1 MAAAFR
7 LPRTRQG
14 AATLALAASS
24 VAPVASGYERS
35 ASRSGSGEAAASADA
50 GSVKPTPVRPCES
63 GVSRLARTIQT
74 KGDR

>member
-1 MAAAFR
+1 MAALFR

-14 AATLALAASS
+14 AAALGLAASS

-35 ASRSGSGEAAASADA
+35 L
-50 GSVKPTPVRPCES
+50 RPCQP